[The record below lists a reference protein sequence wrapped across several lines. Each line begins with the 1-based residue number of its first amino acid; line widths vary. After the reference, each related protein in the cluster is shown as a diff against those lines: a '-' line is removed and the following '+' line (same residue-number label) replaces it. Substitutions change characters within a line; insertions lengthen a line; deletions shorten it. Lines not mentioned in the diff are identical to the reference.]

1 MFQKI
6 NGEKFE
12 KLFLFLIDVNPLQ
25 LINSFLFKEEIKLKK
40 KEYNAA
46 KYNEKQK
53 QKQQGDGTASNAPSD
68 NITSSLI
75 NPIHIKEILNF
86 KSLCGK

>member
-1 MFQKI
+1 M
-6 NGEKFE
+6 
-12 KLFLFLIDVNPLQ
+12 
-25 LINSFLFKEEIKLKK
+25 FKEEIKLKK

-46 KYNEKQK
+46 KYNEK

>member
-1 MFQKI
+1 M
-6 NGEKFE
+6 
-12 KLFLFLIDVNPLQ
+12 Q

-86 KSLCGK
+86 KSLCGKYKSEESVHAEHCS